1 MAIQAMKVFAKLCYS
16 CYDHL
21 THSSAQDAE
30 QLPRVKS
37 SKPAPKLPNR
47 SVPNRA
53 DATKAIMFLESNAQ
67 ISVTDC
73 IQTSFDVS
81 ILKNIFPSEP

>member
-1 MAIQAMKVFAKLCYS
+1 MKVFAKLCYS

-21 THSSAQDAE
+21 THSWAREAE

-37 SKPAPKLPNR
+37 SKPVPKLPNR

-53 DATKAIMFLESNAQ
+53 DTTKVMVFLKSNAQ

-73 IQTSFDVS
+73 FQTSFDVNV
-81 ILKNIFPSEP
+81 LKNIFSLEP